1 MPHDAAAA
9 AELQAL
15 LRHDF
20 PLATPLGARVA
31 VASPGEVVL
40 AAPLAPN
47 LNRSGTAF
55 AGSLNALA
63 TLAGWSWV
71 WLRLRA
77 EGLAAETVLQDSSIR
92 YDRPVAAD
100 FTATCLA
107 PPAAALDRFLG
118 SLRRR
123 GRARLR
129 LEVRLADTA
138 GPAASFTGR
147 YVASGPALVAE
158 RGPVE

>member
-1 MPHDAAAA
+1 MPPTPGTA

-15 LRHDF
+15 LGHDF
-20 PLATPLGARVA
+20 PLSAHLGARVS
-31 VASPGEVVL
+31 VADSRQVTL
-40 AAPLAPN
+40 RAPLAPN
-47 LNRSGTAF
+47 RNRSGTAF

-71 WLRLRA
+71 WLRLREERLLA
-77 EGLAAETVLQDSSIR
+77 ESVLQDSSIH
-92 YDRPVAAD
+92 YDRPVATD
-100 FTATCLA
+100 FEATCDP
-107 PPAAALDRFLG
+107 PPAAALERFLAA
-118 SLRRR
+118 LRRR

-129 LEVRLADTA
+129 LEVRLTDAA
-138 GPAASFTGR
+138 GRAASFTGR

>member
-1 MPHDAAAA
+1 MPHHPGAA

-20 PLATPLGARVA
+20 PLSAHLGARVA
-31 VASPGEVVL
+31 VADGGQVIL

-47 LNRSGTAF
+47 RNRSGTAF

-71 WLRLRA
+71 WLRLREEQLVA
-77 EGLAAETVLQDSSIR
+77 EPVLQDSTIH
-92 YDRPVAAD
+92 YDRPVVTD
-100 FTATCLA
+100 FEATCDP
-107 PPAAALDRFLG
+107 PPAAALDRFLAA
-118 SLRRR
+118 LRRR

-129 LEVRLADTA
+129 LGVLLADRD

-147 YVASGPALVAE
+147 YVATTPPRMAE
-158 RGPVE
+158 RRRVE